1 MQDQAIFSVI
11 LDQLIYLSISK
22 DYIKY
27 CFFGVYVYIS
37 DQPMKNHDTNSNVR
51 SSTNRSSLSGPS
63 FWLMICLYGK

>member
-11 LDQLIYLSISK
+11 LVQLISLSISK

-51 SSTNRSSLSGPS
+51 SNTNQIFS
-63 FWLMICLYGK
+63 K

>member
-51 SSTNRSSLSGPS
+51 SNTNQIFSKKTITFFAIVWP
-63 FWLMICLYGK
+63 

>member
-11 LDQLIYLSISK
+11 LDQLSISK

-27 CFFGVYVYIS
+27 CSFGVYVYIS

-51 SSTNRSSLSGPS
+51 SNTNQIFS
-63 FWLMICLYGK
+63 K

>member
-11 LDQLIYLSISK
+11 LVQLISISISK

-51 SSTNRSSLSGPS
+51 SNTNQIFS
-63 FWLMICLYGK
+63 K